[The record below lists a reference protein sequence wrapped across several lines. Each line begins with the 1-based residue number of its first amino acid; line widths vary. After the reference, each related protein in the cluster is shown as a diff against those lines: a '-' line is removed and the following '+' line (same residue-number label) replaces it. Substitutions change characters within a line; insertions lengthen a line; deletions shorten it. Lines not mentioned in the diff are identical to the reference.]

1 MKNESIRI
9 RLPYRYP
16 NNGML
21 NTTTMIMFFFL
32 NNYRYHMKI
41 IILFVVIILV
51 ILIYYI
57 SKSTTPVDV
66 QLRVPTKTPPSLTEV
81 QVFLGDTPKKV
92 IMRTKKD
99 LEDEIEKA
107 VDRIL
112 PVNSVRDEINDV
124 EARLMD
130 RQKQNLEEIRSKAE
144 QEARAK
150 EAELVARKKRF
161 NDMLK
166 QKKEEIARK
175 KSKIQ
180 EERAAKLLIE
190 REQERLNKEKRL
202 AELKLKRQTAL
213 DRMQTIQKKQ
223 SEKEKKTKEEE
234 LRLLELARQKVEED
248 KIVADREAKERQK
261 KIEMDQLKMEADE
274 VKFQQERTN
283 LIEQQKLLEK
293 EYEAFQEEQTL
304 KVQKANIELEELL
317 VVETERQR
325 QMEEEGEKRRDV
337 ERQKLLR
344 ANEQALKELE
354 EAEAEQVR
362 MDAEDVEMRRQFESE
377 SAIAENAQRASTS
390 QSQAEYDAKIASDQ
404 ALFDTQVSESERTGD
419 AEQRAERQAATD
431 LESQS
436 LEDFNK
442 LTEEEKERER
452 VAATKLAEDSKA
464 GGTTVPEGDNSS
476 LNFDYDAYMRGEAIP
491 CAVEP
496 WGEWKKVGSL
506 IEETETIVSG
516 RMNQKREI
524 QTGRWSQ
531 RWKRERKEIRPA
543 LNGGRCI
550 LEELKFTSQASK
562 GCSES
567 DWNPWKNV
575 GDPYKQKRGNQWKWY
590 VNQERDRATAVVAD
604 GCNLRTDAKR
614 TELPAQSCR
623 YSGWSAYRNITGAYE
638 QTKSVRVGRGS
649 VNKKTGKWVVKQQA
663 TRSILEQAKYDGTPC
678 SNSGLATTREVVLD
692 PVNCTMKRWG
702 PWYSIS
708 DRIDRVCRNLGLRR
722 GRSCTDTHYARQ
734 KRTRGV
740 HRPAAYGGAGCGT
753 SEQDSETKRDPITC
767 IRSWGAWYNYGSRRC
782 IPGSGRGR
790 NRKPRK
796 CFTPQRR
803 DATISRHP
811 QYGAPA
817 CGPLTEIK
825 E

>member
-1 MKNESIRI
+1 M
-9 RLPYRYP
+9 
-16 NNGML
+16 
-21 NTTTMIMFFFL
+21 
-32 NNYRYHMKI
+32 I
-41 IILFVVIILV
+41 IISYNDKMRPTNLLLIGLIILV
-51 ILIYYI
+51 LLLVHHFMGRNQAAIEIPVKSVELK
-57 SKSTTPVDV
+57 SKPKPKSIPPPRRVEVHLNSANVSTT
-66 QLRVPTKTPPSLTEV
+66 E
-81 QVFLGDTPKKV
+81 V
-92 IMRTKKD
+92 IMLRTKED
-99 LEDEIEKA
+99 LVKEIEKV
-107 VDRIL
+107 VDTKIEERNEMANEIVKMESREIHNQEEKTEIIKAETEEVL
-112 PVNSVRDEINDV
+112 KEKMREIVNATSAIEELMQKRRNEFLKKKKKKQEDEATLLLIQKERTATENAKKLADIRLTRRNALKKMEEAEKSKSQLEVKTREQELLRLEEARADV
-124 EARLMD
+124 EAKKVELEAESKNLKEQVD
-130 RQKQNLEEIRSKAE
+130 SDNRQSEIDEALFQEEKVKLLEEHKKLETEYIKLEAE
-144 QEARAK
+144 RLEKIK
-150 EAELVARKKRF
+150 EAEAELNELLESEKKR
-161 NDMLK
+161 
-166 QKKEEIARK
+166 QV
-175 KSKIQ
+175 Q
-180 EERAAKLLIE
+180 
-190 REQERLNKEKRL
+190 
-202 AELKLKRQTAL
+202 
-213 DRMQTIQKKQ
+213 
-223 SEKEKKTKEEE
+223 
-234 LRLLELARQKVEED
+234 
-248 KIVADREAKERQK
+248 
-261 KIEMDQLKMEADE
+261 MEADDE
-274 VKFQQERTN
+274 ILRQ
-283 LIEQQKLLEK
+283 IETQKLL
-293 EYEAFQEEQTL
+293 
-304 KVQKANIELEELL
+304 KANE
-317 VVETERQR
+317 
-325 QMEEEGEKRRDV
+325 D
-337 ERQKLLR
+337 
-344 ANEQALKELE
+344 ALKELE
-354 EAEAEQVR
+354 EAEAEQGR

-496 WGEWKKVGSL
+496 WGEWKKFGSL

-516 RMNQKREI
+516 RMNREREI
-524 QTGRWSQ
+524 PTGRWSQ

-543 LNGGRCI
+543 LNGGRCT

-567 DWNPWKNV
+567 DWNPWKNA

-649 VNKKTGKWVVKQQA
+649 VNKKTGKWVVKQEA
-663 TRSILEQAKYDGTPC
+663 TRSILEQAKYGGTPC
-678 SNSGLATTREVVLD
+678 SNTNLTSTREVVLA
-692 PVNCTMKRWG
+692 PQNCIMKGWG
-702 PWYSIS
+702 SRYSIS
-708 DRIDRVCRNLGLRR
+708 DRIDRVCRSLGLRR
-722 GRSCTDTHYARQ
+722 GRSCTETHYARQ

-753 SEQDSETKRDPITC
+753 SEEVSETKRDPITC
-767 IRSWGAWYNYGSRRC
+767 VRSWGAWYNHGSQRC
-782 IPGSGRGR
+782 TPGRGR
-790 NRKPRK
+790 GRARIPRK
-796 CFTPQRR
+796 CSTPQRR

-817 CGPLTEIK
+817 CGSLTQTRAG
-825 E
+825 